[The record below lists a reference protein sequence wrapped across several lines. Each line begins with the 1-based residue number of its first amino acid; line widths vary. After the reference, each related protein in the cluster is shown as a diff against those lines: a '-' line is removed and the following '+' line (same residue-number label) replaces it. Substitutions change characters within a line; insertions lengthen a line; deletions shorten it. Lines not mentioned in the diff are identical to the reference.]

1 MNFKGERVKL
11 DLCSLLHLYIKR
23 SQKRFFFNP
32 VKFFLL
38 LIHIA
43 IRLCSYFCHV
53 SLFEDTMSICISFE
67 KKIYR
72 ST

>member
-53 SLFEDTMSICISFE
+53 SLFEDTNVYLYLI
-67 KKIYR
+67 
-72 ST
+72 